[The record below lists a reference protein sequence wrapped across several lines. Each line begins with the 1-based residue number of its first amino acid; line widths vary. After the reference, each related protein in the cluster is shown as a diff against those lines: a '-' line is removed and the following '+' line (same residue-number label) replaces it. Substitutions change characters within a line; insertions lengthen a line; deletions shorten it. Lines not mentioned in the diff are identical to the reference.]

1 MAYRCHKCEAIILVL
16 RLGYCT
22 NCQEPIS
29 SEILPES
36 KKQELAESER
46 EYERKRELKRQ
57 QQDKKQKDGKNT
69 SIDLD
74 KFGL

>member
-1 MAYRCHKCEAIILVL
+1 
-16 RLGYCT
+16 
-22 NCQEPIS
+22 
-29 SEILPES
+29 LPES